1 MTSLPL
7 PNAFWPILSDP
18 HGKPGAK
25 AGPIRRLRGWPG
37 AIVLSLLIHGAAA
50 AAGLIFTWHAEPS
63 LLPAVSVEIVARAGP
78 ATAKPKRSTPAARP
92 QVVAARAATPKKP
105 AARTKPTPKS
115 KLPVARKQTHELAR
129 LARRKLATA
138 PRRTRASA
146 PVRPAAPAQTASLA
160 ADFAPPSVPLG
171 GARGGGNAIPEYPAR
186 ARRRGWEGR
195 VLLVVRVRA
204 DGAAET
210 VRVASS
216 SGHGILDRAAR
227 DAVRRWR
234 FNPARRAGISVAAS
248 LEVPVTFRLIDRR

>member
-1 MTSLPL
+1 MTTVPL
-7 PNAFWPILSDP
+7 PNAIWPILSDP

-25 AGPIRRLRGWPG
+25 VGPIRRLRGWPG

-63 LLPAVSVEIVARAGP
+63 LLPAVSVEIIARAGP
-78 ATAKPKRSTPAARP
+78 PAAKPERKTPAARP
-92 QVVAARAATPKKP
+92 SIVAARAATPKKP
-105 AARTKPTPKS
+105 AARAKHAPKRKP
-115 KLPVARKQTHELAR
+115 PVAKNHIQELAR

-146 PVRPAAPAQTASLA
+146 PAKPAAPARMASLA
-160 ADFAPPSVPLG
+160 ADFVPPSVPRG
-171 GARGGGNAIPEYPAR
+171 GARGGGNAIPKYPSR

-204 DGAAET
+204 DGAAAT

>member
-1 MTSLPL
+1 MTSVPL
-7 PNAFWPILSDP
+7 PNAIWPILSDP

-50 AAGLIFTWHAEPS
+50 AAGLIFVWHSEPS

-78 ATAKPKRSTPAARP
+78 PAAKPERKTPAARP
-92 QVVAARAATPKKP
+92 SIVAARAAAPKKP
-105 AARTKPTPKS
+105 AARAKPLRKRKPPVS
-115 KLPVARKQTHELAR
+115 KKHTHELAR
-129 LARRKLATA
+129 QARRKLATV
-138 PRRTRASA
+138 PRQARASA
-146 PVRPAAPAQTASLA
+146 PATPAVPSQRASLA
-160 ADFAPPSVPLG
+160 TDFVPPALPRG

-204 DGAAET
+204 DGAAES

-234 FNPARRAGISVAAS
+234 FNPARRAGIAVPAS